1 MISSITK
8 QELAEFKHEVEKQKE
23 VNTDA
28 KADEIQR
35 KKIAQT
41 AEDRI

>member
-8 QELAEFKHEVEKQKE
+8 QELAELKNEVEKQKD
-23 VNTDA
+23 VNPDA

>member
-8 QELAEFKHEVEKQKE
+8 QELAELKPQVEKQKD
-23 VNTDA
+23 VNSDA
-28 KADEIQR
+28 KDDEIQR

>member
-8 QELAEFKHEVEKQKE
+8 HELAEFKHEVEGQKD
-23 VNTDA
+23 VNSDA
-28 KADEIQR
+28 KAGEIQR